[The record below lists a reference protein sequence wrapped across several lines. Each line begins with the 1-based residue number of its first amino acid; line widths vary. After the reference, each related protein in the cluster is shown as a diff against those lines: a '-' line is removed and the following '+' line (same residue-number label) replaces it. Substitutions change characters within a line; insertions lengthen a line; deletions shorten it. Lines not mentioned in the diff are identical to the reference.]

1 MGFYLGYLEVAGLM
15 EKTSGLSC
23 GVVVVE
29 RDFSCE
35 RLIADRADSVLGVI
49 EELPDV
55 FFGLVVHEVASNLFS
70 NESLKNVYAVN
81 NIQIA
86 SSITINDRNGLPS
99 SKLPMLSKTA
109 NINAI
114 KNNIVRIVLLVI

>member
-1 MGFYLGYLEVAGLM
+1 MGYLEVALLM
-15 EKTSGLSC
+15 EKGPGLSC

-29 RDFSCE
+29 RNLTCE
-35 RLIADRADSVLGVI
+35 WLITDGADSILGIVK
-49 EELPDV
+49 ELANV